1 MASSAIAS
9 PKKLRY
15 YFASPLGV
23 ELRPIF
29 DNQHSAISA
38 QHSAKQFATL
48 CRPDSK
54 NEKTRLKLTAIEA
67 LKNGKKRLR
76 LPFERPFELGFG
88 FCFQQNA

>member
-67 LKNGKKRLR
+67 LGNGKNGV
-76 LPFERPFELGFG
+76 RPVGHRSVELGFD
-88 FCFQQNA
+88 FCFQ

>member
-54 NEKTRLKLTAIEA
+54 DRKTGLKLSRIGAM
-67 LKNGKKRLR
+67 KNGGTRTSTA
-76 LPFERPFELGFG
+76 F
-88 FCFQQNA
+88 